1 MTILELKSKYTK
13 KKGSFSHR
21 GDEFQLMKK
30 YYPARSEPHSNF
42 LYAFLCLIYD
52 GVHEIDKIKREM
64 RILFISA
71 SKQVIIGDED
81 VDEFFQIAKRNKLIS
96 LGTDDL
102 IELTQEGKRLVEVSY
117 YHNIFTSHY
126 MRIFFSEK
134 VVMATTAIFL
144 IILSLLKIFTGLH
157 IDSEGMLSDGIEN
170 LTDLIKI
177 AIIGILSIKFKKDKI
192 ASILIILMMMFT
204 GGSLIL
210 SGILNLIEPGIIYP
224 SAQAYVIGFVSIA
237 LNTALMFLKSMVGRI
252 SGNLSLLS
260 DSKDSQLNV
269 LISTSVLIGLTFA
282 IFKLYFIDDLV
293 GIIIAV
299 IIFKEG
305 FKIIQELFK
314 KEEEFDIATIKV
326 FADNIYD
333 NRLTAYILGS
343 IRRESITRPKLLKN
357 FEEGLNIGR
366 LYYEGFADFFYD
378 KLDSRVLEKHID
390 KLNEGDFIHIINDE
404 LFLSSKGLK
413 AFYKAKVKEFSER
426 AHNIRVSFKF
436 NFGSLI
442 VIIVFLLFLL
452 LIIFGPQINA
462 WISTF

>member
-1 MTILELKSKYTK
+1 MTIVELKSEYTK
-13 KKGSFSHR
+13 KKGSLSHR
-21 GDEFQLMKK
+21 DEGFQIMKK
-30 YYPARSEPHSNF
+30 YYPARSEPHGNF

-52 GVHEIDKIKREM
+52 GMHELDKIKRKM

-71 SKQVIIGDED
+71 TNQVIIGDED
-81 VDEFFQIAKRNKLIS
+81 VDEFYQIARRTKLIS
-96 LGTDDL
+96 INPNNS
-102 IELTQEGKRLVEVSY
+102 IELTEEGRRLVKVSY
-117 YHNIFTSHY
+117 YHNLFTSHY
-126 MRIFFSEK
+126 MKIFFSEK
-134 VVMATTAIFL
+134 FVMATTAMFL
-144 IILSLLKIFTGLH
+144 IILSLLKIFTGLN
-157 IDSEGMLSDGIEN
+157 IDSEGMLSDGFEN

-177 AIIGILSIKFKKDKI
+177 AIIGILSIKFKRDKL
-192 ASILIILMMMFT
+192 ASVFIIIMMLFT
-204 GGSLIL
+204 GGSLIW
-210 SGILNLIEPGIIYP
+210 SGIVNLINPGIINP
-224 SAQAYVIGFVSIA
+224 STQAYVIGFVSIA
-237 LNTALMFLKSMVGRI
+237 LNAALMFLKSIVGRI

-260 DSKDSQLNV
+260 DSKDSELNV
-269 LISTSVLIGLTFA
+269 LLSTSVLIGLTFA
-282 IFKLYFIDDLV
+282 IFKLYFVDGLV

-314 KEEEFDIATIKV
+314 KEEDFDITTIKV

-357 FEEGLNIGR
+357 FEEGLDIGR

-378 KLDSRVLEKHID
+378 KLNSRVLEKHID

-413 AFYKAKVKEFSER
+413 AFYKAKAREFSER

-436 NFGSLI
+436 NFGSLV
-442 VIIVFLLFLL
+442 VILVFLLFIL
-452 LIIFGPQINA
+452 LIIFGPQINI
-462 WISTF
+462 WISTL